1 MACSFKIKELKEV
14 SEFIDKHYSLNLDE
28 FTYVSLKI
36 KIGQFCDKHLVLST
50 ASLLDRLLA
59 NEIFRK
65 EFLLYI
71 YMGSFELFR
80 DPALW
85 RSIKDDVLKTFSRDI
100 QYRVWIPSCVDGSD
114 LLSFLIL
121 RDNLSLTDKIQVI
134 YTVPF
139 EFLNRVKEGFIYE
152 ERKHNLNLSNYKRID
167 GGELSEKYFTRR
179 QNNLVPS
186 SDLFKNTIQ
195 KEFSEIKGEA
205 YYKNVNLIIYRNKLL
220 NFKKH
225 LQLQVTKG
233 LIDSLKTGAF
243 LTLGIKERLEDD
255 KNRELFTIFNRKES
269 IYKKI
274 ECRIKH

>member
-1 MACSFKIKELKEV
+1 MACSFRIKELKEV
-14 SEFIDKHYSLNLDE
+14 YELINEQYSLNLDE

-36 KIGQFCDKHLVLST
+36 KIEQFCDKHLITST
-50 ASLLDRLLA
+50 STLIDRLLA
-59 NEIFRK
+59 NEMFRK

-71 YMGSFELFR
+71 FMGAFELFR

-85 RSIKDDVLKTFSRDI
+85 RALKDDVLKTFTRDI
-100 QYRVWIPSCVDGSD
+100 QYRVWIPSCIDGSD

-121 RDNLSLTDKIQVI
+121 REELSLTNKIQVT

-139 EFLNRVKEGFIYE
+139 GFFNRINEGFVYE

-167 GGELSEKYFTRR
+167 GRELPEKYLIRR
-179 QNNLVPS
+179 QNSLIPS
-186 SDLFKNTIQ
+186 LDLFKNTMQ

-220 NFKKH
+220 NYKKN

-255 KNRELFTIFNRKES
+255 KNRALFTIFNKKES
-269 IYKKI
+269 IYKK
-274 ECRIKH
+274 KSNVV